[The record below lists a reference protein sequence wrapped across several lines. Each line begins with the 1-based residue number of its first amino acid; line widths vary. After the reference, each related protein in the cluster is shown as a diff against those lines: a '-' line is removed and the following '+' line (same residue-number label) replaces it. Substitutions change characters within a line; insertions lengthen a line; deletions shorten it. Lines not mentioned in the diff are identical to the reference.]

1 MSTNPEGRYLLQST
15 SEGFQNKVKDVF
27 ANLDSIADKTEKKK
41 AEENN
46 KKTNDEK
53 KREKPRHYQHPNSR
67 ERSRSPP
74 SRSKTLQD
82 EFKGRESIFR
92 TPNESGWPPSRS
104 DQDRQRRPHRDR
116 DQHRRRLPPKVPDHV
131 INPNKYTKYDLSDV
145 SKDQL
150 SDRSNTRAA
159 FDFLRNLKDKKSD
172 AEEDNIADRKA
183 HQEMVQDGKISF
195 KKPMKKRNEEMAGA
209 SSSANVVHDGVKRVM
224 PECVVGQKKPKSSDD
239 NSIKKSKIS
248 TKNKQKSIS
257 LSHLDDEEEDDD

>member
-1 MSTNPEGRYLLQST
+1 MSNSEGRYQLQST

-41 AEENN
+41 TEEESN
-46 KKTNDEK
+46 KKKDDEK
-53 KREKPRHYQHPNSR
+53 PEKPRHYQHQHDDRKSR

-74 SRSKTLQD
+74 RSNKPQD
-82 EFKGRESIFR
+82 KFKGRESIFR

-104 DQDRQRRPHRDR
+104 DQDRHRRPHRDR
-116 DQHRRRLPPKVPDHV
+116 DQQRRRLPPKVPDHV

-145 SKDQL
+145 SKEQL
-150 SDRSNTRAA
+150 SDRSNSRAA
-159 FDFLRNLKDKKSD
+159 FDFLRNLKDHKSD
-172 AEEDNIADRKA
+172 ADDIADRKE

-195 KKPMKKRNEEMAGA
+195 KKPIRNRNNEESGA
-209 SSSANVVHDGVKRVM
+209 SSSSANVVHDGVKRVM

-239 NSIKKSKIS
+239 TTTKKAKIS

-257 LSHLDDEEEDDD
+257 LSHLDDEEDE

>member
-1 MSTNPEGRYLLQST
+1 MSNSEERYQLQST

-41 AEENN
+41 TEEN
-46 KKTNDEK
+46 KKQDDK
-53 KREKPRHYQHPNSR
+53 KPRHYQQHDDRRSR
-67 ERSRSPP
+67 ERSPP
-74 SRSKTLQD
+74 RSKKQQERHYSN

-104 DQDRQRRPHRDR
+104 DDRRRPPRH
-116 DQHRRRLPPKVPDHV
+116 QQQRRLPPKVPDHV

-159 FDFLRNLKDKKSD
+159 FDFLRNLKDQKTN
-172 AEEDNIADRKA
+172 AEDIADRKD

-195 KKPMKKRNEEMAGA
+195 KKPIKNRNEEMAAA

-224 PECVVGQKKPKSSDD
+224 PECVVGQKKQKSSDD
-239 NSIKKSKIS
+239 TTKKSKIS
-248 TKNKQKSIS
+248 TKKQTIS
-257 LSHLDDEEEDDD
+257 LSHLDDEEDEDDN